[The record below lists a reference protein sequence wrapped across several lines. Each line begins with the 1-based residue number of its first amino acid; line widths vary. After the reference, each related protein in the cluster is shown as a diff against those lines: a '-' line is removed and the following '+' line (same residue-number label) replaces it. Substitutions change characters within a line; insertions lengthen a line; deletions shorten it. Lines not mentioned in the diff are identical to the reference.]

1 MRRSDDAG
9 IPGIIRPR
17 SMYRRRAKSPSH
29 RHPGVPYHGPMIEI
43 AIPGGDRLRLATA
56 LLDFNGTLAFDGWLV
71 DGVAERL
78 HALAALLELHVV
90 TGDTTG
96 TASEALAGLP
106 LQLHP
111 MPAHDQDAAKR
122 LVLDRLDATQAVAIG
137 NGRNDCGLLEH
148 AALSIVVVGGEGCA
162 VAASSRADIMC
173 VSIRDALDLLL
184 TPRRIIA
191 TLRR

>member
-1 MRRSDDAG
+1 
-9 IPGIIRPR
+9 
-17 SMYRRRAKSPSH
+17 
-29 RHPGVPYHGPMIEI
+29 MIEI
-43 AIPGGDRLRLATA
+43 VIPGAGRLRLVTA

-78 HALAALLELHVV
+78 HALAALLPLHVV

-106 LQLHP
+106 VQLHL
-111 MPAHDQDAAKR
+111 MPANDQEAAKR
-122 LVLDRLDATQAVAIG
+122 FVLDRFDATETVAIG